1 MRVVPIAVCLLPLLP
16 CLVQAQDPFGAGCK
30 PGRYEAAKGIG
41 QRTGAPECYT
51 SQEMIR
57 ALRDR
62 RSFPVILATP
72 ADSKAT
78 TSMFTF
84 NPQSH
89 EGYELLLNAPV
100 VACSQAQASGL
111 IDQCLDPSLRDAFG
125 ATQAIVVD
133 SYDQAQFMDIAAK
146 GARSFGKESNVMF
159 RARSQKRDLAFVVA
173 KTHHGAAAGTG
184 FQSML
189 EEPQEHLSSY
199 EFIDYTNDGK
209 ALLGTLTP

>member
-1 MRVVPIAVCLLPLLP
+1 MRAFPIAVSLLFVWP
-16 CLVQAQDPFGAGCK
+16 CLAQAQDLFEGSCK

-41 QRTGAPECYT
+41 QRTDAPECYT

-72 ADSKAT
+72 ADSKT
-78 TSMFTF
+78 TTRMFTF

-100 VACSQAQASGL
+100 VSCSQAQANGTVE
-111 IDQCLDPSLRDAFG
+111 QCLDPSLRDAFG
-125 ATQAIVVD
+125 ATQAIVID
-133 SYDQAQFMDIAAK
+133 RYDQAQFMDVAAK
-146 GARSFGKESNVMF
+146 GARSFDQESNVMF
-159 RARSQKRDLAFVVA
+159 RARSQKRGLAFVVA

-184 FQSML
+184 FQSELDKPL
-189 EEPQEHLSSY
+189 ERMASY
-199 EFIDYTNDGK
+199 EFIDYTSDGK
-209 ALLGTLTP
+209 ALLGNP